1 MSNNPVSPMPAQQVT
16 DEAVARFLADG
27 RTGRFIGVFLQREC
41 SVADAAR
48 RLGLPHA
55 SMAYW
60 VNKMLALGLLKPLG
74 KARGAGTRSQMR
86 YTCSAPAFC
95 VPRAVVGL
103 GVWRDLVE
111 LFTRDAWQ
119 KVIDSVVYSHRDAD
133 AACLWVY
140 RDPVNDS
147 FWRVFDR
154 MPAMRADDGTLV
166 NVGSIQLTA
175 EDYHLL
181 QQDLNRLI
189 SSYYGRSAACRKAG
203 GAQNLLSIY
212 YAVAANQS
220 PPA

>member
-1 MSNNPVSPMPAQQVT
+1 MPDNLTSPMPAQRIT

-27 RTGRFIGVFLQREC
+27 RTGRLIGLFLQREC

-55 SMAYW
+55 RMAYW
-60 VNKMLALGLLKPLG
+60 VNKMLALGLLEPLG

-86 YTCSAPAFC
+86 YTCRASAYC
-95 VPRAVVGL
+95 VPRAAVGL

-119 KVIDSVVYSHRDAD
+119 KVIDSVVHSHRDAD

-140 RDPVNDS
+140 RDPQNGS
-147 FWRVFDR
+147 FWRVFNR
-154 MPAMRADDGTLV
+154 SPLMTADDGTLV
-166 NVGSIQLTA
+166 NYGSMVLTA
-175 EDYHLL
+175 DDYHAL
-181 QQDLNRLI
+181 QHDLNRLI
-189 SSYYGRSAACRKAG
+189 RTYYDRSAVSRSAG
-203 GAQNLLSIY
+203 DAQALISVY